1 MAMEE
6 GLKRYIKVIK
16 TRQNVAESLAQ
27 ESACLSSTRPW
38 AQSSAS
44 HEEGLVIHTNASHG
58 SSEGKTGDS
67 GAQHHSWLQGE
78 FEISVEYMRPFQ
90 KHQHT
95 HMEAR

>member
-6 GLKRYIKVIK
+6 GLKRCLKVTK
-16 TRQNVAESLAQ
+16 TRQNEAESLAQ
-27 ESACLSSTRPW
+27 ESACLSSTRSW

-44 HEEGLVIHTNASHG
+44 HEQGLVMQTNASHG
-58 SSEGKTGDS
+58 TSEGKTGDS
-67 GAQHHSWLQGE
+67 GAQHHSWLQGK

-90 KHQHT
+90 KLHHT